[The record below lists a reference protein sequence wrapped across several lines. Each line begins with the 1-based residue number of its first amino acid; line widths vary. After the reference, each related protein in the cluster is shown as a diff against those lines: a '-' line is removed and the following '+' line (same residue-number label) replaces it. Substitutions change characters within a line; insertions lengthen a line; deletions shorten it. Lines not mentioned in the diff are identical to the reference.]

1 MSASDTQTPGL
12 RRLLLHPHAFWLLF
26 GPVVL
31 VLVVLGYATA
41 HLLTDQSTDRMER
54 VQTIWA
60 RGLAN
65 QVQATVQ
72 RHVQDLRRLAGLLQN
87 TAPVGSQTLPYWDSA
102 LRSLVREAPALS
114 AVQWFD
120 ADGRVRLAAHQ
131 DPAAPA
137 VALPT
142 AWRDEALA
150 LADRT
155 VLVHTAPS
163 APDDSAAH
171 DRLQLITVLRNTQDQ
186 ATGLLVFTVHL
197 PTVVERLPRENA
209 FQTHTFLLDDRGW
222 FIGHSEPA
230 PTARPRHVRDT
241 DPGLWPALADTSEV
255 EGRHRSPQGSWTW
268 HTLTTPLLAPAGVPV
283 AGDTTLRLLTQLDP
297 AVVTQ
302 IRRGF
307 MGVLI
312 PMVLP
317 VVLFIGLM
325 LRWLVGH
332 AQHLERHRLRLDI
345 SNQAAR
351 IEAWEMDAQTGAIH
365 WLFGKNTPQAYRN
378 AMPRSLSQ
386 FLPRIVGPGQRDQLQ
401 RALDHT
407 RRLGTPADLELDY
420 QLPAGEQR
428 ALRVV
433 AHAEWQ
439 DGACQRIHGI
449 TQDITQRKRRER
461 AQEQERVRLDN
472 IVRSMNAGVWE
483 WDVARGQISV
493 NDEWVAMLGHTL
505 DDFGPL
511 TYERWVERL
520 HPEDVG
526 QAVKN
531 LSDHFNLGK
540 SHYESRFRLRHRD
553 GHWVWIQA
561 SGVVTARDAQGR
573 PTQMFGTHQ
582 NISDLVLAREQA
594 EQANQAKSQFLSSMS
609 HELRTPLNAIL
620 GFAQMLGLDAR
631 LDRTQRES
639 VDEIGQA
646 GQHLLR
652 LINEVLDLSRIE
664 AGQVELVLEPVDLA
678 ALAEASRQLLQPLA
692 EAAGVTLSCHLPAP
706 LHALADATRLR
717 QVLVNLLSNAIKYHR
732 PGGWVRLSARA
743 DGTHLR
749 VMVADNGPGIAA
761 EFQPQLFQP
770 FARGPHTAGGI
781 EGSGIGL
788 SISKGL
794 VEKMGGHMGFLQPPG
809 GGSVF
814 WFTLPATPLTPTET
828 TMSPDT
834 DTPPSGPAARQQVL
848 CVDDNPANLKLIR
861 RILALRPHLELL
873 TAECARDGLA
883 LALAHRPRLIL
894 LDINMPD
901 LDGYQA
907 LQAIRAEPS
916 LDGCV
921 VVAVTANA
929 MPRDIERGQQAGF
942 ATYLT
947 KPFDIHDFLRQVDR
961 LLEPVASPAPSATAD

>member
-1 MSASDTQTPGL
+1 MRATDTQTPGL

-41 HLLTDQSTDRMER
+41 HLLTHQSAARVER

-60 RGLAN
+60 RGLAS
-65 QVQATVQ
+65 QVQTTVR
-72 RHVQDLRRLAGLLQN
+72 RHMQDLRRLAGLLQN
-87 TAPVGSQTLPYWDSA
+87 TAPVTSNTLPYWDSA

-114 AVQWFD
+114 AVQWYD
-120 ADGRVRLAAHQ
+120 PQGVLRLASHR
-131 DPAAPA
+131 DPAATG
-137 VALPT
+137 VALPA
-142 AWRDEALA
+142 AWRDEVLA
-150 LADRT
+150 LPDRA

-163 APDDSAAH
+163 QPDDSAAQ
-171 DRLQLITVLRNTQDQ
+171 DQLVLLTALRDARDQ

-197 PTVVERLPRENA
+197 PTVVERLPRESA
-209 FQTHTFLLDDRGW
+209 FQTRTFLLDGGGW
-222 FIGHSEPA
+222 LTGQSEPSA
-230 PTARPRHVRDT
+230 PDRTGHVRDT
-241 DPGLWPALADTSEV
+241 DPSLWQALTEDL
-255 EGRHRSPQGSWTW
+255 EGHHRSPRGVWTW
-268 HTLTTPLLAPAGVPV
+268 HTLTTPLLAPDGMPV

-297 AVVTQ
+297 SVVTQ
-302 IRRGF
+302 IRQGF

-332 AQHLERHRLRLDI
+332 AQSLERHRLRLDI

-351 IEAWEMDAQTGAIH
+351 IEAWEMDPHSGVIH
-365 WLFGKNTPQAYRN
+365 WLFGRTTPLAYRS
-378 AMPRSLSQ
+378 AMPRSLGQ
-386 FLPRIVGPGQRDQLQ
+386 FMPRIIGPGQREQLQ

-407 RRLGTPADLELDY
+407 RRLGTQTDLELDY
-420 QLPAGEQR
+420 QLPTGEQR

-439 DGACQRIHGI
+439 DGVCQRIHGI
-449 TQDITQRKRRER
+449 TQDITLRKRRER

-493 NDEWVAMLGHTL
+493 NEEWVAMLGHTL
-505 DDFGPL
+505 EDFGPMS
-511 TYERWVERL
+511 YERWVERL
-520 HPEDVG
+520 HPDDLG
-526 QAVKN
+526 AAVRN
-531 LSDHFNLGK
+531 LSDHFNQGK